1 MSTTNIRTLIE
12 EEIALKNQLKELRQ
26 ELMTT
31 IEATELYR
39 GLLEHTKDI
48 PDMEVNE
55 KTAKAHAYK
64 VTYETFAPPK
74 EEAGDGDGEDRP
86 PKKSKK
92 KN

>member
-1 MSTTNIRTLIE
+1 MADTNIRTLIE
-12 EEIALKNQLKELRQ
+12 EEIALKNQLKDLRQ
-26 ELMTT
+26 ELKTA
-31 IEATELYR
+31 IEATQLYQ

-74 EEAGDGDGEDRP
+74 EEADGDGEDRP

>member
-1 MSTTNIRTLIE
+1 MADTNIRSLIE
-12 EEIALKNQLKELRQ
+12 EEIALKNQLKDLRQ
-26 ELMTT
+26 ELKTA
-31 IEATELYR
+31 IEATQLYQ

-74 EEAGDGDGEDRP
+74 DDGDGEDRP
-86 PKKSKK
+86 PKKTKK
-92 KN
+92 TKN

>member
-26 ELMTT
+26 ELKTA

-74 EEAGDGDGEDRP
+74 EEAGDGEDRP